1 MADRDSET
9 WLVTGGCG
17 FIGSNLV
24 RLLLRERPRL
34 RVVNVDAL
42 TYAGNLANLDGL
54 PPDHAARYAFE
65 RVDIADAGEVRRV
78 FGAHKPEV
86 VLHLAAESHVD
97 RSLTDAAP
105 FIRTNVMGTQVLLA
119 AAVEFGVRRFVMVST
134 DEVYGTLGD
143 TGAFTEST
151 PLAPRSPYAASK
163 AAADLLAR
171 AYGESF
177 GLDVVVTRC
186 SNNYGPYQF
195 PEKLIPLVIHHALRD
210 LPIPVYGTGMNVR
223 DWIYV
228 EDHARGIV
236 DAAERGAAGEVYNFG
251 GNAERPNLEIV
262 RTLLRLLGKGEGLV
276 RFVEDR
282 KGHDWRYAIDNSRA
296 RAVFGWAPTMDLDEG
311 LRRTVAW
318 YREHRPW
325 WEAILSGEYTKF
337 FDQYYGERLRTG
349 KRA

>member
-1 MADRDSET
+1 MAVNDSQT

-17 FIGSNLV
+17 FIGSNLI
-24 RLLLRERPRL
+24 RLLLAERPSL
-34 RVVNVDAL
+34 RIVNVDAL
-42 TYAGNLANLDGL
+42 TYAGNLANLEGL
-54 PPDHAARYAFE
+54 PGDQAARYFFE
-65 RVDIADAGEVRRV
+65 RADIADAAAIRRV
-78 FGAHKPEV
+78 FDAERPAL

-143 TGAFTEST
+143 TGYFTEET

-163 AAADLLAR
+163 AAADHLAR

-228 EDHARGIV
+228 EDHARGLL
-236 DAAERGAAGEVYNFG
+236 DAAERGRSGEVYNFG

-262 RTLLRLLGKGEGLV
+262 RALLRLLGKPESLV
-276 RFVEDR
+276 CFVEDR
-282 KGHDWRYAIDNSRA
+282 KGHDWRYAIDTAKAKRE
-296 RAVFGWAPTMDLDEG
+296 FGWAPRINLDEG

-318 YREHRPW
+318 YQEHRPW
-325 WEAILSGEYTKF
+325 WEAILSGEYMKF
-337 FDQYYGERLRTG
+337 FDQYYGKRLKEGRP
-349 KRA
+349 A